1 MLRVFLFFQGLFLLF
16 TFWVSETDSIDTITE
31 NYKQYT
37 TIHKAVP
44 SNTSPDNIEF
54 VKWQRDNHKLERD
67 IYLPLATLL
76 SSGLIYVITHYTD
89 KYNKYMDFRD
99 RVEAPEKQLKQE

>member
-1 MLRVFLFFQGLFLLF
+1 MLRLFSFFQVLFLLF
-16 TFWVSETDSIDTITE
+16 TYWVSGTDSIDTIIA
-31 NYKQYT
+31 NYKQYI

-44 SNTSPDNIEF
+44 SSTSSDNIEY

-89 KYNKYMDFRD
+89 KFDKYMKYKLD
-99 RVEAPEKQLKQE
+99 